1 MTAPRPA
8 PEVTE
13 VTEAAEVTEV
23 AADAADRPV
32 PDPRTARLARTL
44 LDHSLDVRSGE
55 SVLIR
60 STGPAGEPLVR
71 ELYARCLSRGALP
84 SVYIHLA
91 DEDDLVL
98 GATRD
103 RRLHRRA
110 DPMLVHLYDTADAVV
125 RIEAEEN
132 PFALRERPPGDQEA
146 RQESRF
152 SLIHQQL
159 RRLAAGTLRRC
170 TTHYPT
176 DGYARQ
182 AGLTTAAYTDL
193 VHRVMLTDTEDPVR
207 AWRHVRARQ
216 QRIADRLAGAEDLHV
231 LGGDVDLRM
240 SLRGRPV
247 DNCCGRE
254 NLPDGELCL
263 APLEDSVRGW
273 VRASGPAYL
282 HDTEIRDLQVWF
294 EGGRVVRWEC
304 SSGARQVA
312 AALAVDD
319 AAGRIG
325 EIGFGLNDRV
335 GRPVGYSLVDTK
347 AAGRMSVSLGQ
358 GHTPTGSANHSPVH
372 WTFPVDLRSGSM
384 VTADGDHVLH
394 DGWPDPN
401 HWEAV
406 PWR

>member
-1 MTAPRPA
+1 MTATAAGRASETAAAGRPA
-8 PEVTE
+8 
-13 VTEAAEVTEV
+13 A
-23 AADAADRPV
+23 
-32 PDPRTARLARTL
+32 DPRTGRLARTL
-44 LDHSLDVRSGE
+44 LDHSLGVRSGE
-55 SVLIR
+55 VVLIR

-71 ELYARCLSRGALP
+71 ELYARCLARGALP

-98 GATRD
+98 DATGD
-103 RRLHRRA
+103 PFLHRRA
-110 DPMLVHLYDTADAVV
+110 DPMLVHLYDTADAVI
-125 RIEAEEN
+125 RIEAEDH
-132 PFALRERPPGDQEA
+132 PFALRDRPPAEQEA

-159 RRLAAGTLRRC
+159 RRLADGTLRRC
-170 TTHYPT
+170 TTHFPT
-176 DGYARQ
+176 EGYARQ
-182 AGLTTAAYTDL
+182 AGMAADAYTDL

-207 AWRHVRARQ
+207 AWRRVRERQ
-216 QRIADRLAGAEDLHV
+216 QAVADRLAGTQDLRV
-231 LGGDVDLRM
+231 LGPDVDLRM

-247 DNCCGRE
+247 DNSCGLQ

-263 APLEDSVRGW
+263 APLEDSVRGR
-273 VRASGPAYL
+273 VRACGPAYL
-282 HDTEIRDLQVWF
+282 HDTEVRDLELWF

-304 SSGARQVA
+304 SSGDEQVA

-325 EIGFGLNDRV
+325 EIGFGLNDRA
-335 GRPVGYSLVDTK
+335 GRLVGYSLIDTK

-372 WTFPVDLRSGSM
+372 WTFPVDLRSGSV
-384 VTADGDHVLH
+384 VTADGERVLL
-394 DGWPDPN
+394 DGLPEPRN
-401 HWEAV
+401 EEAE